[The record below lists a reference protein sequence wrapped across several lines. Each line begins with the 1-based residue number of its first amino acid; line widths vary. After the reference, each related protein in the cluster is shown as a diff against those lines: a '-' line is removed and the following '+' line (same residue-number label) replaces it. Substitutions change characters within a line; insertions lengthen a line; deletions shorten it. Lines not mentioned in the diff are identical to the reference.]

1 LYENPFILTG
11 WGDLGLDAMA
21 LQTDFLNTLVAATAQ
36 QDGAAFAEL
45 YRLASPRLF
54 AAARRLMRNEADASE
69 ALQDAF
75 LRIWQHAGSFDPA
88 RGDALQWMAGI
99 LRYACLD
106 RLRAYKRKAEL
117 EDYQSAKQ
125 FEDCQSAIQTEGFE
139 PARNAMLDITR
150 CMCEL
155 SATAQ
160 QVVLLA
166 VQRGLSHSEISKATG
181 IPLGTVKSV
190 VRRSLAK
197 LRLCLE
203 AAAGHV

>member
-1 LYENPFILTG
+1 
-11 WGDLGLDAMA
+11 
-21 LQTDFLNTLVAATAQ
+21 
-36 QDGAAFAEL
+36 
-45 YRLASPRLF
+45 
-54 AAARRLMRNEADASE
+54 
-69 ALQDAF
+69 
-75 LRIWQHAGSFDPA
+75 
-88 RGDALQWMAGI
+88 MAGI

-117 EDYQSAKQ
+117 EDYQSVKQ
-125 FEDCQSAIQTEGFE
+125 FEDCQSAIQTEGLE
-139 PARNAMLDITR
+139 PARNALLDITR
-150 CMCEL
+150 CMYEL